1 MGNVGNTS
9 VQFRPA
15 GRVSTTCCAV
25 RCCSS
30 HRVAVLRG
38 SPTNVRPPPPPPPL
52 WLQSRV
58 SEVMTSMGQH
68 GLVYTLQ
75 TTQTRHGFKTAH
87 VRHVCLNY
95 GKAVT
100 AQLLRTATK
109 GESKTS
115 KGRFHELPERQ
126 RCSERYM

>member
-1 MGNVGNTS
+1 MLAILAYNFDLQAES
-9 VQFRPA
+9 VRLVAPC
-15 GRVSTTCCAV
+15 VVVPVTVWLCCAV
-25 RCCSS
+25 APQTCV
-30 HRVAVLRG
+30 H
-38 SPTNVRPPPPPPPL
+38 PPPPPPL